1 MKFEIRSYSHCV
13 GEFNYHIQITP
24 AYRRRVMEDEKVT
37 KLVIAYISSKLD
49 ELKVKVVI
57 MKGGSEHL
65 HIFVKD
71 CKNVAPAKLIQQ
83 LKGFSSF
90 MMRKNH
96 WNLFR
101 HYLWGD
107 KFWSE
112 GYFCRSIGST
122 TTEAV
127 EFYIKYSQDKH
138 WKNVDYEVYQAQL
151 NKF

>member
-1 MKFEIRSYSHCV
+1 MQIRSYSHAV
-13 GEFNYHIQITP
+13 GEFNYHIQLTP
-24 AYRRRVMEDEKVT
+24 AYRQEAMEDERVT
-37 KLVIAYISSKLD
+37 KLVKAYIIAKTD
-49 ELKVKVVI
+49 ELKVKVVE
-57 MKGGSEHL
+57 MKGGPDHL
-65 HIFVKD
+65 HIFVVN
-71 CKNVAPAKLIQQ
+71 CKNIAPSKLIQEI
-83 LKGFSSF
+83 KGFSSY

-96 WNLFR
+96 KNLFR
-101 HYLWGD
+101 HLLWGE

-127 EFYIKYSQDKH
+127 EYYIKYSQDKH

>member
-24 AYRRRVMEDEKVT
+24 AYRREVMEDSRVD
-37 KLVIAYISSKLD
+37 KLVKAYIIAKLN
-49 ELKVKVVI
+49 ELKVQIVT
-57 MKGGSEHL
+57 MKGGPDHL

-71 CKNVAPAKLIQQ
+71 CKNIAPAKLIGE
-83 LKGFSSF
+83 LKGFSSR

-96 WNLFR
+96 WNLFK
-101 HYLWGD
+101 HLLWGD
-107 KFWSE
+107 KFWTE

-127 EFYIKYSQDKH
+127 EYYIEHSQDKH
-138 WKNVDYEVYQAQL
+138 WVDYEQYQRKL
-151 NKF
+151 DL